1 MNGLGVERKEYE
13 AGVGSFGVIIAPAR
27 RCAKGRQPALNARGK
42 PATIPPQSPPGQPV
56 AAYVAPNDSPHSTS
70 RDGHSRSGTIRP
82 EGLEHDCGRGE
93 PRMFWK
99 RRTKAILAVMLA
111 IVGLSGCVERRYT
124 IRTDPPGALVIA
136 NGEEIGVTPV
146 SKAYTYYGIRR
157 FRILREGFETLD
169 IDQPFEPPWYDNY
182 LTEFF
187 TENLIPYTFRD
198 ERTLTY
204 KLSTE
209 KQADKVPLTER
220 AEALRAEAKVL
231 PPPRRGGFLGFFG
244 LD

>member
-1 MNGLGVERKEYE
+1 MRQGTATRLERAGQTGYDPAAIAARPAGRGVRRAERL
-13 AGVGSFGVIIAPAR
+13 
-27 RCAKGRQPALNARGK
+27 PALNLARRPLPIGHDL
-42 PATIPPQSPPGQPV
+42 PG
-56 AAYVAPNDSPHSTS
+56 
-70 RDGHSRSGTIRP
+70 
-82 EGLEHDCGRGE
+82 GLEHDCGRGE

-157 FRILREGFETLD
+157 FRILREGYDTLD

-187 TENLIPYTFRD
+187 TENVIPYTFRD

-220 AEALRAEAKVL
+220 AEALRAEAKTL
-231 PPPRRGGFLGFFG
+231 PPPRRGGILGFFG